1 MQPLCLIWRK
11 PRLLESRM
19 NKWFA
24 DTSIQTKVNA
34 VLLTVLLVVMVA
46 SMLFTI
52 RSERAM
58 VEDAMLQNVKDA
70 TDSYLDTLN
79 IMMLTGTLAQFR
91 EIHREK
97 VLSQPGITEAKVLRS
112 QPVIDLFGAGSNLDQ
127 VADELDQ
134 RALKGELIEVIRNTP
149 EGRVLTVL
157 RPVISE
163 TNYRGTDCTTC
174 HVGTE
179 GEQLGAI
186 RLSYSLAAL
195 DKQINM
201 NLLKLGGVQ
210 ALLFIGGLLLIS
222 FVLYRIILR
231 PLGYLRKAIQRAES
245 ESDLT
250 IRVHTVRSSDEI
262 GILSKAF
269 NKMLERFSDSLSQV
283 ASTTRSLKS
292 SATTIATVADETVKA
307 VNTQYAETEQM
318 ASSME
323 QMQASAQVARE
334 HAQRTSQAS
343 VEADKEA
350 NSSRDLTSESI
361 CSIHD
366 LTEHLDKASN
376 VIQALDQYSDDV
388 GQVLEIITAIAEQTN
403 LLALNAAI
411 EAARAGESGRGF
423 AVVADEVRS
432 LANRTHDATQEV
444 RRTIDRLQ
452 EEAKGAVTMMETA
465 REGSKKSVADVE
477 RVGESLSH
485 IADAVT
491 NISQLNSQ
499 MANAAE
505 EQQEVAGRVNA
516 QVIHIGGIAQQT
528 SINATKS
535 SEVSD
540 DLVKLADH
548 LEKLVDSFKLN

>member
-1 MQPLCLIWRK
+1 
-11 PRLLESRM
+11 M

-34 VLLTVLLVVMVA
+34 VLLAVLLVVMVA

-127 VADELDQ
+127 AADELDQ

>member
-1 MQPLCLIWRK
+1 
-11 PRLLESRM
+11 M

-34 VLLTVLLVVMVA
+34 VLLAVLLIIMAA

-52 RSERAM
+52 RSERKM
-58 VEDAMLQNVKDA
+58 VEETMLQNVKDA
-70 TDSYLDTLN
+70 ADSYLDTLN

-91 EIHREK
+91 EVHREK

-112 QPVIDLFGAGSNLDQ
+112 QPVIDLFGAGSSLDQ
-127 VADELDQ
+127 VADDLDE
-134 RALKGELIEVIRNTP
+134 RALRGETLEVIRQTP
-149 EGRVLTVL
+149 NGRVLTVL
-157 RPVISE
+157 RPVMSE
-163 TNYRGTDCTTC
+163 TDYRGTDCTSC
-174 HVGTE
+174 HIGTE
-179 GEQLGAI
+179 GKQLGAI

-210 ALLFIGGLLLIS
+210 VLLFIGGLLLIS
-222 FVLYRIILR
+222 LVLYRIILR
-231 PLGYLRKAIQRAES
+231 PLRYLRRAIQKAEL

-250 IRVHTVRSSDEI
+250 VRVHTVRSADEI
-262 GILSKAF
+262 GVLSKAF
-269 NKMLERFSDSLSQV
+269 NKMLERFSSSLGQV
-283 ASTTRSLKS
+283 AATTRSLKS
-292 SATTIATVADETVKA
+292 SAHTIATVADETALA
-307 VNTQYAETEQM
+307 VTTQYTETEQM
-318 ASSME
+318 ASAME
-323 QMQASAQVARE
+323 QMQASAQVTRE
-334 HAQRTSQAS
+334 HAQHTAQAS
-343 VEADKEA
+343 TDADNEAH
-350 NSSRDLTSESI
+350 SSRELTTESI
-361 CSIHD
+361 QSIHQ
-366 LTEHLDKASN
+366 LTQHLGDASK

-452 EEAKGAVTMMETA
+452 EEAKGAVVMMETA
-465 REGSKKSVADVE
+465 HQGAQKSVADVE
-477 RVGESLSH
+477 RVGDSLSH

-499 MANAAE
+499 MANASE
-505 EQQEVAGRVNA
+505 EQQEVASRVNT
-516 QVIHIGGIAQQT
+516 QVLHIGSIAQQT
-528 SINATKS
+528 SANAVKS
-535 SEVSD
+535 SEVSE
-540 DLVKLADH
+540 DLVKLAEH
-548 LEKLVDSFKLN
+548 LEKLVDGFKLG

>member
-1 MQPLCLIWRK
+1 
-11 PRLLESRM
+11 M

-34 VLLTVLLVVMVA
+34 VLLAVLLVVMIA

-127 VADELDQ
+127 AADELDQ

>member
-1 MQPLCLIWRK
+1 
-11 PRLLESRM
+11 M

-250 IRVHTVRSSDEI
+250 TRVHTVRSSDEI
-262 GILSKAF
+262 GVLSKAF

-516 QVIHIGGIAQQT
+516 QVTHIGGIAQQT

>member
-1 MQPLCLIWRK
+1 
-11 PRLLESRM
+11 M

-34 VLLTVLLVVMVA
+34 VLLAVLLVVMVA

-127 VADELDQ
+127 AADELDQ

-195 DKQINM
+195 DKQINI

-540 DLVKLADH
+540 DLVKLADY

>member
-1 MQPLCLIWRK
+1 
-11 PRLLESRM
+11 M

-34 VLLTVLLVVMVA
+34 VLLAVLLVVMIA

-58 VEDAMLQNVKDA
+58 VEEAMLQNVKEA

-91 EIHREK
+91 EVHREK

-112 QPVIDLFGAGSNLDQ
+112 QPVIDLFGEGSTLDQ
-127 VADELDQ
+127 PTDGLDR
-134 RALKGELIEVIRNTP
+134 RALQGEAIEEIRDTP
-149 EGRVLTVL
+149 NGRVLTVL

-163 TNYRGTDCTTC
+163 TDYRGTDCTTC
-174 HVGTE
+174 HFGTE
-179 GEQLGAI
+179 GKQLGAI

-231 PLGYLRKAIQRAES
+231 PLGYLRKAMQKAES

-250 IRVHTVRSSDEI
+250 VRVHTVRSSDEI

-269 NKMLERFSDSLSQV
+269 NQMLERFANSLSQV
-283 ASTTRSLKS
+283 ATTTRSLKS
-292 SATTIATVADETVKA
+292 SAHTIATVADETVTA
-307 VNTQYAETEQM
+307 VTSQHAETEQM

-323 QMQASAQVARE
+323 QMQASAQVTLE
-334 HAQRTSQAS
+334 HAQRTAQAS
-343 VEADKEA
+343 TDADNEAS
-350 NSSRDLTSESI
+350 SSRDLTTESI
-361 CSIHD
+361 TGIHQ
-366 LTEHLDKASN
+366 LTEHLDKASG
-376 VIQALDQYSDDV
+376 VIQALDEYSDDV

-452 EEAKGAVTMMETA
+452 EEAKGAVGMMETA
-465 REGSKKSVADVE
+465 REGAQKSVADVE
-477 RVGESLSH
+477 RVAGSLNH

-499 MANAAE
+499 MANASD
-505 EQQEVAGRVNA
+505 EQQEVAGRVNT
-516 QVIHIGGIAQQT
+516 QVLHIGSIAQQT
-528 SINATKS
+528 SANAVKS
-535 SEVSD
+535 SEVSE
-540 DLVKLADH
+540 DLVKLAEH
-548 LEKLVDSFKLN
+548 LEKLVDSFKLG

>member
-1 MQPLCLIWRK
+1 
-11 PRLLESRM
+11 M

-34 VLLTVLLVVMVA
+34 VLLAVLLVVMVA

-127 VADELDQ
+127 AADELDQ

-452 EEAKGAVTMMETA
+452 EEAKGAVAMMETA

-499 MANAAE
+499 MASAAE

-516 QVIHIGGIAQQT
+516 QVTHIGGIAQQT

>member
-1 MQPLCLIWRK
+1 
-11 PRLLESRM
+11 M

-34 VLLTVLLVVMVA
+34 VLLAVLLVVMVA

-97 VLSQPGITEAKVLRS
+97 VLSQPGVTEAKVLRS

>member
-1 MQPLCLIWRK
+1 
-11 PRLLESRM
+11 M

-250 IRVHTVRSSDEI
+250 TRVHTVRSSDEI
-262 GILSKAF
+262 GVLSKAF

-323 QMQASAQVARE
+323 QMQASAQVTRE

>member
-1 MQPLCLIWRK
+1 
-11 PRLLESRM
+11 M

-46 SMLFTI
+46 SMLFTR

-250 IRVHTVRSSDEI
+250 TRVHTVRSSDEI
-262 GILSKAF
+262 GVLSKAF

-307 VNTQYAETEQM
+307 VNAQYAETEQM

>member
-1 MQPLCLIWRK
+1 
-11 PRLLESRM
+11 M

-34 VLLTVLLVVMVA
+34 VLLAVLLVVMVA

-127 VADELDQ
+127 AADELDQ

-174 HVGTE
+174 HVDTE

-195 DKQINM
+195 DKQINI

-262 GILSKAF
+262 GVLSKAF

-499 MANAAE
+499 MASAAE

>member
-1 MQPLCLIWRK
+1 
-11 PRLLESRM
+11 M

-24 DTSIQTKVNA
+24 DTSIQTKVNT
-34 VLLTVLLVVMVA
+34 VLLAVLLVVMVA

-112 QPVIDLFGAGSNLDQ
+112 QTVIDLFGEAAELDQ
-127 VADELDQ
+127 ATDDLDQ

-163 TNYRGTDCTTC
+163 TDYRGTDCTSC

-179 GEQLGAI
+179 GQQLGAI

-195 DKQINM
+195 DQQINM

-210 ALLFIGGLLLIS
+210 ALLFIGGLFLIS

-231 PLGYLRKAIQRAES
+231 PLRYLRKAIQKAES

-262 GILSKAF
+262 GVLSKAF

-307 VNTQYAETEQM
+307 VNTQHAETEQM

-323 QMQASAQVARE
+323 QMQASAHVTRE

-343 VEADKEA
+343 VEADNEA

-361 CSIHD
+361 CGIHE
-366 LTEHLDKASN
+366 LTEHLEKASN

-452 EEAKGAVTMMETA
+452 EEAKGAVVMMETA
-465 REGSKKSVADVE
+465 REGAQKSVADVE
-477 RVGESLSH
+477 RVGSSLSQ

-491 NISQLNSQ
+491 NINQLNGQ
-499 MANAAE
+499 MANAAV

-516 QVIHIGGIAQQT
+516 QVTQIGSIAQQT
-528 SINATKS
+528 SGNASKS

-548 LEKLVDSFKLN
+548 LEKLVDGFKIS

>member
-1 MQPLCLIWRK
+1 
-11 PRLLESRM
+11 M

-34 VLLTVLLVVMVA
+34 VLLAVLLVVMIA

-58 VEDAMLQNVKDA
+58 VEEAMLQNVKDA

-91 EIHREK
+91 EVHREK

-112 QPVIDLFGAGSNLDQ
+112 QAVIDLFGEGSKLDQ
-127 VADELDQ
+127 PNDGFDR
-134 RALKGELIEVIRNTP
+134 RALQGEAIEEIRDTP
-149 EGRVLTVL
+149 NGRVLTVL

-163 TNYRGTDCTTC
+163 TDYRGTDCTTC
-174 HVGTE
+174 HFGTE
-179 GEQLGAI
+179 GKQLGAI

-210 ALLFIGGLLLIS
+210 AMLFIGGLLLIS

-231 PLGYLRKAIQRAES
+231 PLGYLRKAMQKAES

-250 IRVHTVRSSDEI
+250 VRVHTVRSADEI

-269 NKMLERFSDSLSQV
+269 NQMLERFANSLSQV
-283 ASTTRSLKS
+283 ATTTRSLKS
-292 SATTIATVADETVKA
+292 SAHTIATVADETVTA
-307 VNTQYAETEQM
+307 VTTQHAETEQM

-323 QMQASAQVARE
+323 QMQASAQVTLE
-334 HAQRTSQAS
+334 HAQRTAQAS
-343 VEADKEA
+343 NEADNEA
-350 NSSRDLTSESI
+350 NSSRDLTAESI
-361 CSIHD
+361 TGIHQ
-366 LTEHLDKASN
+366 LTEHLDKASG
-376 VIQALDQYSDDV
+376 VIQALDEYSDDV

-444 RRTIDRLQ
+444 KRTIDRLQ
-452 EEAKGAVTMMETA
+452 EEAKGAVGMMEIA
-465 REGSKKSVADVE
+465 REGAQKSVADVE
-477 RVGESLSH
+477 RVAGSLSH

-499 MANAAE
+499 MANASD
-505 EQQEVAGRVNA
+505 EQQEVAGRVNT
-516 QVIHIGGIAQQT
+516 QVLHIGSIAQQT
-528 SINATKS
+528 SANATKS

-540 DLVKLADH
+540 DLVKLAEH
-548 LEKLVDSFKLN
+548 LEKLVDSFKLG

>member
-1 MQPLCLIWRK
+1 
-11 PRLLESRM
+11 M

-34 VLLTVLLVVMVA
+34 VLLAVLLVVMVA

-58 VEDAMLQNVKDA
+58 VEEAMLQNVKDS
-70 TDSYLDTLN
+70 TDSYLDTIN

-91 EIHREK
+91 EIHRDK

-112 QPVIDLFGAGSNLDQ
+112 QAVIDLFGAGADLDQ
-127 VADELDQ
+127 PFDELDK
-134 RALKGELIEVIRNTP
+134 RALQGEAIEVINNTP
-149 EGRVLTVL
+149 NGRILTVL

-163 TNYRGTDCTTC
+163 TNYRGTDCTSC
-174 HVGTE
+174 HIGTE
-179 GEQLGAI
+179 GKQLGAI

-201 NLLKLGGVQ
+201 NLIKLGGVQ

-231 PLGYLRKAIQRAES
+231 PLRYLRQAIQKAES

-262 GILSKAF
+262 GVLSKAF
-269 NKMLERFSDSLSQV
+269 NKMLERFANSLSQV
-283 ASTTRSLKS
+283 ASTTRSLKA
-292 SATTIATVADETVKA
+292 SAHTISTVADETVKA
-307 VNTQYAETEQM
+307 VNNQHAETEQM

-323 QMQASAQVARE
+323 QMQASAHVTRE

-343 VEADKEA
+343 VEADNEA
-350 NSSRDLTSESI
+350 NSSRNLTSESI
-361 CSIHD
+361 SGIHQ
-366 LTEHLDKASN
+366 LTEHLEKASG
-376 VIQALDQYSDDV
+376 VIKALDQYSDDV
-388 GQVLEIITAIAEQTN
+388 GQVLEIITSIAEQTN

-444 RRTIDRLQ
+444 RRTIDHLQ
-452 EEAKGAVTMMETA
+452 DEAKGAVVMMETA
-465 REGSKKSVADVE
+465 HLGAQKSVADVE
-477 RVGESLSH
+477 RVGDSLSH

-491 NISQLNSQ
+491 HISQLNSQ

-505 EQQEVAGRVNA
+505 EQQEVAGRVNS
-516 QVIHIGGIAQQT
+516 QVTRIGSIAQQT
-528 SINATKS
+528 SSNAIKS

-540 DLVKLADH
+540 DLVKLAEH
-548 LEKLVDSFKLN
+548 LEKLVDGFKLG